1 MRRLCER
8 LKESHRSMA
17 DLFCGGKTFLL
28 PQKDLFIAGLDKP
41 ETILYNKSKFYR
53 MKSEEQR
60 QVAVTTVVQR
70 ARHWWEPAHAMAV
83 NGFVR
88 SAEKGFSRYL
98 PPRPRVTAEGYSCV
112 NAAYL
117 FLELR
122 RSFAVYLF

>member
-1 MRRLCER
+1 M
-8 LKESHRSMA
+8 
-17 DLFCGGKTFLL
+17 
-28 PQKDLFIAGLDKP
+28 GLDKP
-41 ETILYNKSKFYR
+41 KMIHYNESKFYR

-60 QVAVTTVVQR
+60 QVAVTTVAQR

-117 FLELR
+117 
-122 RSFAVYLF
+122 YLNYGVVSQCTCFEGNVFVPKLGWHHESIVPIG